1 MKYDVVRFERV
12 LNESQEIVEELEK
25 VLDKFE
31 NNLDEYNA
39 LKEYYMSEEYMK
51 DFDLSNE
58 TKVYEDIAYG
68 VLTED
73 SIYFLIRQMHEN
85 AIRMLELGTKVI
97 KDN

>member
-1 MKYDVVRFERV
+1 M
-12 LNESQEIVEELEK
+12 EELEK

-39 LKEYYMSEEYMK
+39 LNEYYMSEEYMK

-58 TKVYEDIAYG
+58 TKVYEDIACG

-73 SIYFLIRQMHEN
+73 SIYFLIR
-85 AIRMLELGTKVI
+85 
-97 KDN
+97 